1 MGNAM
6 KKTLVFIVALVASA
20 GIVEAASVAE
30 SASPAFVFLQPEKT
44 ALWHTGTGNTF
55 SIPIPYPP
63 GVEKVASLSVTG
75 YRYSANYSGITE
87 NSIVLTLPE
96 VSDSRPEKENVYDLV
111 LTFADGSV
119 KTARLGSVYGFDG
132 SHVGSTRCLMS
143 EEDAS
148 WKCVKRSAVLPIPC
162 GTETVTVNG
171 QEVDTQLGGAAGW
184 FLLAPV
190 SHSTA
195 YNLQMDGSSA
205 LLNGYTDGTV
215 VSIR

>member
-6 KKTLVFIVALVASA
+6 KKTLAFIVALVASA

-30 SASPAFVFLQPEKT
+30 SASPAFVFLRPEKT

-111 LTFADGSV
+111 LTFADGSN
-119 KTARLGSVYGFDG
+119 
-132 SHVGSTRCLMS
+132 VGSTRCLMS

-148 WKCVKRSAVLPIPC
+148 WKCVKRSAALPIPC

-195 YNLQMDGSSA
+195 YNLQMDGATA

>member
-1 MGNAM
+1 MDNVM
-6 KKTLVFIVALVASA
+6 KKSIAFIVALVASA
-20 GIVEAASVAE
+20 GILEADSVAE

-44 ALWHTGTGNTF
+44 ALWHTGTGKSF
-55 SIPIPYPP
+55 SVPIPYPP
-63 GVEKVASLSVTG
+63 GVEKVASLAVTG
-75 YRYSANYSGITE
+75 YRYSVNYSDITE

-119 KTARLGSVYGFDG
+119 KTARLGNVYGFDG
-132 SHVGSTRCLMS
+132 SNSGSARCLMS
-143 EEDAS
+143 EGDAA
-148 WKCVKRSAVLPIPC
+148 WKCVKRSAVLPVPY
-162 GTETVTVNG
+162 GTESVTVNG
-171 QEVDTQLGGAAGW
+171 NTVDTQLDGAAGW

-190 SHSTA
+190 SGGTT
-195 YNLQMDGSSA
+195 YNLQIDGASA